1 MNNPLVSVIM
11 PAYNA
16 EKTVGKA
23 IESVLRQTYDNFEL
37 IVIDDRSKDDTY
49 SVISGYGERDSRVR
63 VCQNEKNSGVSATR
77 NYGVNIA
84 KGDFIALLDSDD
96 MWREDKLSLQMKL
109 MLDDPGCPF
118 SFTGSSFVNADGQP
132 FDYIFHVP
140 EKVTYKNL
148 LKQNVVSCS
157 SVIIKREL
165 LLKYPMKYDKMHE
178 DFAVWLQVL
187 KNEGDARAVD
197 EPLLCYRIATGTKSS
212 NKIKSTLMTYRVY
225 RYLGLNIFKI
235 MYYLPIYTLR
245 GIKKYSGIKSSKS
258 K

>member
-1 MNNPLVSVIM
+1 MDPLVSVIM

-16 EKTVGKA
+16 EKTVGAA
-23 IESVLRQTYDNFEL
+23 IESVLRQTYVNFEL

-49 SVISGYGERDSRVR
+49 KIISEYGEKDSRVR

-77 NYGVNIA
+77 NYGASIA
-84 KGDFIALLDSDD
+84 KGEYLALLDSDD
-96 MWREDKLSLQMKL
+96 MWREDKLTIQMKL
-109 MLDDPGCPF
+109 MLENETCPF
-118 SFTGSSFVNADGQP
+118 SFTGSSFVNADGEP

-140 EKVTYKNL
+140 ETVNYKKL

-157 SVIIKREL
+157 SVIIRREL

-178 DFAVWLQVL
+178 DFATWLQIL

-212 NKIKSTLMTYRVY
+212 NKVKSTLMTYRVY
-225 RYLGLNIFKI
+225 RYLGLNIFQI
-235 MYYLPIYTLR
+235 MYYLPIYTIR
-245 GIKKYSGIKSSKS
+245 GIRKYSGIKSSKS